1 MDTSEIITVC
11 YESGPSRISIESNMA
26 SHDLLAA
33 AATIPQFA
41 PASNFSPDLPGCG
54 VVKNVAPGK
63 VLNPRPSKVT

>member
-1 MDTSEIITVC
+1 
-11 YESGPSRISIESNMA
+11 MA